1 MGVIAF
7 DPERRREMLTALV
20 LPRSRATGSLTLTRQ
35 TTFHAENGSAEE
47 ANPLNNLMKK
57 PTTKEGITAS
67 ELSDLMDW
75 FEKEKKS
82 VITRILK
89 RPKENNKALQEK

>member
-1 MGVIAF
+1 
-7 DPERRREMLTALV
+7 
-20 LPRSRATGSLTLTRQ
+20 
-35 TTFHAENGSAEE
+35 
-47 ANPLNNLMKK
+47 MKK